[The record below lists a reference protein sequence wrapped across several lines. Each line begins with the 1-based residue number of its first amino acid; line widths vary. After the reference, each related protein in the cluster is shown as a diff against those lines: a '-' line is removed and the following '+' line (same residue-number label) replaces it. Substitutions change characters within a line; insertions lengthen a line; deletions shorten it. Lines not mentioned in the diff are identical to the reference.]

1 MPNIVEHALPAGQSP
16 IPKCLS
22 TAANRQT
29 PALTVDFSA
38 SNPKAARV
46 IKSTQKRKENDDRAN
61 AARDAEIEALKKQV
75 LTLKKKHEKTKSELR
90 ERDVNRAPP
99 ESEEE
104 DDEPVDMSGFSSS
117 FVSRGVVSRRPPKA
131 APKRLRSGKAGETP
145 IATPMPRVALTSFED
160 DLNDVHD
167 QAPSDGAASDGAE
180 GPDLGAGVD
189 TPSSNPRLHAQQKRA
204 RSSSPDPKRSK
215 KKKKVEDPL
224 PQAEFVAGHAPGGSR
239 TNLKDYTE
247 PARKL
252 LKRAMHTFEV
262 RVWSR
267 SGYPPAEVQVEWV
280 KQIWVE
286 VCEAAGERMELTK
299 RMSSMIRK
307 YGPHGRSSLKDGVR
321 PLVGPMYRFKVGD
334 SPKTIQK
341 NLKIHK
347 QLLDESGF
355 HYEDPKE
362 RTGYAKNKIIIESI
376 RTLWFK
382 NKSSRGVLNFES
394 FSPISL
400 VTLALIFTVIE
411 FCIEEYSTGR
421 FQQGIFDELLN
432 KDCYETHLK
441 DLTEWAA
448 LKPTVTTAL
457 LQRMHNTCR
466 ASTGAALV
474 KTTGRMTDAARAK
487 ALAELEAMDIDG
499 DGGDGNNDSDDE

>member
-1 MPNIVEHALPAGQSP
+1 MGKQVLDSSESGSDSDSASQSP
-16 IPKCLS
+16 IPKY
-22 TAANRQT
+22 N
-29 PALTVDFSA
+29 
-38 SNPKAARV
+38 
-46 IKSTQKRKENDDRAN
+46 RAN

-117 FVSRGVVSRRPPKA
+117 TTKSSAQKIAQRQGRRNTDCYSH
-131 APKRLRSGKAGETP
+131 APRYVTYFLMLSFDIFP
-145 IATPMPRVALTSFED
+145 VALTSFED
-160 DLNDVHD
+160 DLNDVH
-167 QAPSDGAASDGAE
+167 APSDGAASDGAE
-180 GPDLGAGVD
+180 GPDLGAGGD

-204 RSSSPDPKRSK
+204 RSSSPDPKHSK

-280 KQIWVE
+280 KEIWVE
-286 VCEAAGERMELTK
+286 VCEAAGERMELTE

-321 PLVGPMYRFKVGD
+321 PLVGPTYGFKVGD

-341 NLKIHK
+341 SLKIHK
-347 QLLDESGF
+347 RLLDESGF

-400 VTLALIFTVIE
+400 VTLALIFTAIE

-421 FQQGIFDELLN
+421 FQQGIFDELLS
-432 KDCYETHLK
+432 KDRYETHLK

-448 LKPTVTTAL
+448 LKPTVTTAF
-457 LQRMHNTCR
+457 LQRMHDTCR

-474 KTTGRMTDAARAK
+474 KTTGRMTDAVRAK

-499 DGGDGNNDSDDE
+499 DGGDDNDSDDE